1 MSFSQTSLFN
11 SPLNSAIFELYFDPL
26 PGITRDT
33 TIQPTNS
40 QQTNLPANFKLGQS
54 VVLGFVRMTS
64 STNPANNGT
73 PSIYGIFPDSAL
85 PPSPTAGVPFNPYTY
100 SSIYIS
106 SDNGLDTS
114 AYMLLWYNN
123 EPRSDVKA
131 LYNIL

>member
-1 MSFSQTSLFN
+1 MSFSQTSFFKP
-11 SPLNSAIFELYFDPL
+11 PLTTRIFELYFDPL
-26 PGITRDT
+26 PGITRNT
-33 TIQPTNS
+33 LIQPTNS

-54 VVLGFVRMTS
+54 IVLGFVRITS

-85 PPSPTAGVPFNPYTY
+85 PPTPTAGVPFNPYSY

-123 EPRSDVKA
+123 ETRDDIKA
-131 LYNIL
+131 QYNIL